1 MALSLAFLIGFLAGL
16 RSLTPPAA
24 VAWGAHLG
32 WLKLQGFLAL
42 LATVPVVAVFTLA
55 AVSELVVDKLPKV
68 PDRTSAPG
76 LVARVLT
83 GGGMGACMAAAG
95 GQNLLLGM
103 ALGAVGGVVGA
114 FAGFHARKRLVQAL
128 QLPDF
133 TVALMEDAIAI
144 GGCLFIVSRY
154 A

>member
-128 QLPDF
+128 HLPDF